1 VTRPIPFR
9 ARLLVVDTGVRHKL
23 SATPYNDRVA
33 ECRTA
38 LLRLKVELPEL
49 LWLAAWPPWWL
60 GRLKHV
66 LPQPLRNRALH
77 VVGEATRTRFAA
89 QLLRRSQ
96 LTRFGRL
103 MYESHESCRRLY
115 ECSAPELDLV
125 VTTAKRAGA
134 LGARM
139 TGAGWGG
146 SAIVLVR
153 SRAEEQ
159 RVAATI
165 QRAFRRSYGRDPVI
179 TAVRAAAGARR
190 EPVS

>member
-1 VTRPIPFR
+1 M
-9 ARLLVVDTGVRHKL
+9 
-23 SATPYNDRVA
+23 
-33 ECRTA
+33 TA
-38 LLRLKVELPEL
+38 WP
-49 LWLAAWPPWWL
+49 AAWV
-60 GRLKHV
+60 GRLKRA

-89 QLLRRSQ
+89 QLLRRSH

-103 MYESHESCRRLY
+103 LYESHESCRRLY

-153 SRAEEQ
+153 SRPEEG
-159 RVAATI
+159 RLAAAI
-165 QRAFRRSYGRDPVI
+165 RRSFRRAYGRDPDI
-179 TAVRAAAGARR
+179 TPVRAGRGARR
-190 EPVS
+190 EPV